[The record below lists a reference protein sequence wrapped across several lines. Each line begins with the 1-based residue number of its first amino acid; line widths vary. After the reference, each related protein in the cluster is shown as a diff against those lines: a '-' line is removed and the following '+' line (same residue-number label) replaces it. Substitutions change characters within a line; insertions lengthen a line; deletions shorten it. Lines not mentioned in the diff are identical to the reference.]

1 MYCIGKVS
9 EMVLG
14 YNIIDKRNYD
24 KFKASVLDLATEMC
38 NESHRGYENIDE
50 ATNTLIDNFC
60 NDAYL
65 VLINKSTLKEL
76 KDTWGK
82 VNSAVCSFKK

>member
-14 YNIIDKRNYD
+14 YNITDKRNYD
-24 KFKASVLDLATEMC
+24 KFKTSVLDLATEMY
-38 NESHRGYENIDE
+38 NEPYRGYESIDE
-50 ATNTLIDNFC
+50 AVNSLIDNFY

-65 VLINKSTLKEL
+65 VLTNKSSLSEL
-76 KDTWGK
+76 RSIWAEES
-82 VNSAVCSFKK
+82 SALMYV

>member
-1 MYCIGKVS
+1 MKTYCIGKIS

-14 YNIIDKRNYD
+14 YNITNESNYD
-24 KFKASVLDLATEMC
+24 KFKASVLDLAVEMY
-38 NESHRGYENIDE
+38 EEPLRGYESVDE
-50 ATNTLIDNFC
+50 AVNSLIDNFY

-76 KDTWGK
+76 KDIWGE
-82 VNSAVCSFKK
+82 VNSTVLCN